1 VAVDLGDLL
10 DPLTRE
16 INSPGVDSF
25 PDATEEEL
33 IGHLSDA
40 FWHIVLDG
48 VTAFD
53 DFTEEDGLVTN
64 TTVGGADLDRG
75 MQQLIVLYAGARI
88 VRNQLKGFENFRAKA
103 GPVEYETSQS
113 ANLLRDILADMNR
126 RIAIILG
133 NLSEYGRADGYYVD
147 MVTTRTDAVRYGN
160 TPFLSGTQGW

>member
-1 VAVDLGDLL
+1 MAVDLGDLL

-25 PDATEEEL
+25 PDATEDEL

-53 DFTEEDGLVTN
+53 DFTEADGLITN
-64 TTVGGADLDRG
+64 NTVGGADLTRDL
-75 MQQLIVLYAGARI
+75 QQLIVLYAAHRI
-88 VRNQLKGFENFRAKA
+88 IRNQLKGFENFRAKA

-126 RIAIILG
+126 RISIILT
-133 NLSEYGRADGYYVD
+133 NLSEFGLAEGYYLD

-160 TPFLSGTQGW
+160 TPFLSGQGW